1 VPCIFR
7 SALPDAIYSEIYS
20 QLESGGRSL
29 CRDLA
34 SMSLAISV
42 GQQDHIR
49 GFATAPVTLVEY
61 GDYECLYCGAAY
73 PVLNALLEYFESDLR
88 VVFRH
93 MPLTKM
99 HSHAEFAAEAAEAA
113 AAQGKFWEMHGAL
126 YQHQSILARDCIF
139 GLARQMQLDLGR
151 FEDDLLSHR
160 YRNHVRGDCMGGVR
174 SGAAGTPTFFINGER
189 YDGNLVFINGEHPDG
204 EVDQESLKA
213 AVQRELNS
221 IPLLP

>member
-1 VPCIFR
+1 
-7 SALPDAIYSEIYS
+7 
-20 QLESGGRSL
+20 
-29 CRDLA
+29 
-34 SMSLAISV
+34 MSLAISV
-42 GQQDHIR
+42 GRHDHIL

-73 PVLNALLEYFESDLR
+73 PVLNALLEYFESHLR

-113 AAQGKFWEMHGAL
+113 AAQGKFWDMHGAL

-139 GLARQMQLDLGR
+139 SLARRMQLDLGR

-160 YRNHVRGDCMGGVR
+160 YHNHVRCDCMGGVR
-174 SGAAGTPTFFINGER
+174 SGVTGTPTFFINAER
-189 YDGNLVFINGEHPDG
+189 YDGNLVFINGEHPAG